1 MNKLLAIIKREYLQ
15 RVRTKFFV
23 IMTILG
29 PVMLVVFTILPGL
42 LFSVKAGGDTRIAI
56 VDQTEGTKLYE
67 SIRGALLNQDRDEQ
81 DIDNQPGVAESVGEN
96 PKERM

>member
-1 MNKLLAIIKREYLQ
+1 MNKLLAIIRREYLQ

-56 VDQTEGTKLYE
+56 VDQTEGGKLYDP
-67 SIRGALLNQDRDEQ
+67 IRLALLKQERDDQEE
-81 DIDNQPGVAESVGEN
+81 DIQPGVEWKKPAS
-96 PKERM
+96 R